1 MSVYLPALLI
11 GVIAGLR
18 TFTAPAA
25 VSWAAHLG
33 WLPLQNT
40 PLAFLGFAATP
51 YVLTLLAVAELIA
64 DALPMTPSRKRP
76 MSFAARLVS
85 AALSGAAIGAA
96 GGALTAGLVAGVI
109 GTIIGTLAGYEAR
122 IRLAKAIGRDLP
134 AALLEDLIAVGG
146 AALIIAT
153 LR

>member
-1 MSVYLPALLI
+1 MPVYLPAILI

-40 PLAFLGFAATP
+40 PLAFLGFTVTP
-51 YVLTLLAVAELIA
+51 YVLTLLAIAELIA
-64 DALPMTPSRKRP
+64 DALPMTPSRKQP
-76 MSFAARLVS
+76 MSFAARLLS

-96 GGALTAGLVAGVI
+96 GDALVAGLAAGMI
-109 GTIIGTLAGYEAR
+109 GTVIGTLAGYEAR
-122 IRLAKAIGRDLP
+122 TRLAEAIRRDLP
-134 AALLEDLIAVGG
+134 AALLEDFVAVGG
-146 AALIIAT
+146 AALIVAT
-153 LR
+153 LP

>member
-1 MSVYLPALLI
+1 MTIYLPAILI

-40 PLAFLGFAATP
+40 PLAFLGFTVTP
-51 YVLTLLAVAELIA
+51 YVVTLLAIAELIA
-64 DALPMTPSRKRP
+64 DPLPITPSRKQP

-85 AALSGAAIGAA
+85 AALSGGAIGAA
-96 GGALTAGLVAGVI
+96 GGGLVAGLAAGVV
-109 GTIIGTLAGYEAR
+109 GAVIGTLAGYEAR
-122 IRLAKAIGRDLP
+122 TRLAKAIGRDLP
-134 AALLEDLIAVGG
+134 AALVEDLVAVGG
-146 AALIIAT
+146 AALVIAT
-153 LR
+153 LP

>member
-1 MSVYLPALLI
+1 MPVYLPAILI

-33 WLPLQNT
+33 RLPLQNT
-40 PLAFLGFAATP
+40 SLAFLGFTVTP
-51 YVLTLLAVAELIA
+51 YVLTLLAIAELIV
-64 DALPMTPSRKRP
+64 DPLPMTPSRKQP

-96 GGALTAGLVAGVI
+96 GGALVAALVAGVI
-109 GTIIGTLAGYEAR
+109 GAVIGTLGGHEAR
-122 IRLAKAIGRDLP
+122 KRLAKAIGRDLP
-134 AALLEDLIAVGG
+134 AALLEDLVAVGG
-146 AALIIAT
+146 AALIVAT
-153 LR
+153 LP